1 MRWQSA
7 GEEQSKELLNHRTY
21 MRMALEEA
29 RKALQEGEV
38 PVGAVVVQEGEV
50 IARAHN
56 RRETSQDPTAHAEIL
71 ALRQAAQRLRTW
83 RLEGATL
90 YVTLE
95 PCPMCAGAAVQA
107 RLKRLV
113 YGAPDIRAGAVDSV
127 LNLVEHPHFNHRVE
141 VISGICEEECRLI
154 LQEFFSKLRREGET
168 RRDGRVG

>member
-1 MRWQSA
+1 MD
-7 GEEQSKELLNHRTY
+7 HRTY
-21 MRMALEEA
+21 MQMALEEA
-29 RKALQEGEV
+29 RKALREGEV
-38 PVGAVVVQEGEV
+38 PVGAVVVQDGEV
-50 IARAHN
+50 IARAYN
-56 RRETSQDPTAHAEIL
+56 RRETTQDPTAHAEIL
-71 ALRQAAQRLRTW
+71 ALRQAAQRLRSW

-141 VISGICEEECRLI
+141 VVSGICEEECRLI
-154 LQEFFSKLRREGET
+154 LQEFFAKLRREGMT

>member
-1 MRWQSA
+1 MQ
-7 GEEQSKELLNHRTY
+7 
-21 MRMALEEA
+21 MALEEA
-29 RKALQEGEV
+29 WKALRKGEV
-38 PVGAVVVQEGEV
+38 PVGAVVVQDEEV

-56 RRETSQDPTAHAEIL
+56 RRETTRDPTAHAEIL
-71 ALRQAAQRLRTW
+71 ALRQAAQRLGTW

-154 LQEFFSKLRREGET
+154 LQEFFAKLRREKA
-168 RRDGRVG
+168 